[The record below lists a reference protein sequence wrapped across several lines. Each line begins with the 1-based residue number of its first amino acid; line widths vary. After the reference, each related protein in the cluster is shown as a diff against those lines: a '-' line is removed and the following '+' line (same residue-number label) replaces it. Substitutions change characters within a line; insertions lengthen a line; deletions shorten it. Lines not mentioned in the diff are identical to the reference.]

1 MPTISALAG
10 LEDVGLL
17 VAGLL
22 HVDLDLQLP
31 VPIDGSWPAH
41 SQCVDIYLLRFRQ
54 LRI

>member
-22 HVDLDLQLP
+22 DLQLP

-41 SQCVDIYLLRFRQ
+41 IRGVSTFIY
-54 LRI
+54 